1 MALTDQNPQNDALYH
16 AEITRSEG
24 IAQTDYTKASTDAQR
39 ESATTDHW
47 TRAHAIDVKY
57 GRGSRYQQILSNFQ
71 NRKHAIHNQPR
82 ILAWTTRSNLKP
94 KRTTL
99 TRKQH

>member
-57 GRGSRYQQILSNFQ
+57 GRASGYQQMLSNFQ
-71 NRKHAIHNQPR
+71 NGKHAIQSKLG
-82 ILAWTTRSNLKP
+82 I
-94 KRTTL
+94 
-99 TRKQH
+99 